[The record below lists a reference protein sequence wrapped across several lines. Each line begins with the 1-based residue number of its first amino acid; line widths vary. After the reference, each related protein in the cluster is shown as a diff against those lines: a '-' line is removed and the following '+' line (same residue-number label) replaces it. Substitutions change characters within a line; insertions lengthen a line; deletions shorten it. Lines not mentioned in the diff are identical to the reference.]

1 MKRQIVFCLMMGI
14 LLMPGFLS
22 VSLQAQETTDAQ
34 PPITQRK
41 IDVYNVKELV
51 ANQYND
57 PQVWMDH
64 LENDLMK
71 FWGNKANTV
80 GKSDFFP
87 TFRANDG
94 TVVSGKAADWPQ
106 EYQDALY
113 DEETNGLVADAGI
126 YNYIRAHSRQTFA
139 YGIAFN
145 MTGKVD
151 YLKKMSPRCNGYFK
165 SNG

>member
-22 VSLQAQETTDAQ
+22 VSLQAQEITDAQ

-80 GKSDFFP
+80 GKSDFSLLSELM
-87 TFRANDG
+87 
-94 TVVSGKAADWPQ
+94 TVQWCQ
-106 EYQDALY
+106 EKQL
-113 DEETNGLVADAGI
+113 TGLRNI
-126 YNYIRAHSRQTFA
+126 
-139 YGIAFN
+139 
-145 MTGKVD
+145 
-151 YLKKMSPRCNGYFK
+151 KMPFMMRK
-165 SNG
+165 QMVW